1 MRTVIGIV
9 GKHINDN
16 KIRTDT
22 LIRDEVKQAIFDNG
36 AIAIGI
42 LSPNGCLFLC
52 IPLIIPF
59 FRIMPA

>member
-22 LIRDEVKQAIFDNG
+22 FTVWVFSVFSFG
-36 AIAIGI
+36 V
-42 LSPNGCLFLC
+42 
-52 IPLIIPF
+52 
-59 FRIMPA
+59 

>member
-36 AIAIGI
+36 
-42 LSPNGCLFLC
+42 
-52 IPLIIPF
+52 
-59 FRIMPA
+59 R